1 MSHYDFFQHKQ
12 CEYFP
17 CHEGG
22 KPETFSCIFCYCPLY
37 ALGDKCGGNFRYTKD
52 GIKDCSACL
61 RPHRRENYE
70 GICNQMK
77 MILEL
82 AKKQPESPEKP

>member
-17 CHEGG
+17 CHAGAD
-22 KPETFSCIFCYCPLY
+22 PETFSCIFCYCPLY
-37 ALGDKCGGNFRYTKD
+37 ALGERCGGNYRYTET
-52 GIKDCSACL
+52 GIKDCSGCL

-70 GICNQMK
+70 AMTKQMEG
-77 MILEL
+77 ILEL
-82 AKKQPESPEKP
+82 ARRK